1 MWVQGYPLTGAE
13 IDALNEAESARIWEE
28 LNAPDE
34 YEKQMKEAALDFTA
48 AVNLIDKAE
57 DELSAAVSDLW
68 DTPLQKVADDLL
80 ERLMDFR
87 YELQDL
93 AKLYARGEME

>member
-1 MWVQGYPLTGAE
+1 MAWIQGYPMTGAE
-13 IDALNEAESARIWEE
+13 IDTMYEAESARIWEE

-34 YEKQMKEAALDFTA
+34 YDKQMKEAALAFSA

-68 DTPLQKVADDLL
+68 ETPMQKVADELL

-93 AKLYARGEME
+93 AKQYARGER